1 LTDLQQQITK
11 SQSTDK
17 KEKKQKIKTKPSS
30 SYWSTAPQ
38 PRWIDKVVPDR
49 IFSLAVHPMAEKL
62 LVAVGDKW
70 GRLGLWVRMKFNIR

>member
-1 LTDLQQQITK
+1 MADLNKVLASSASSK
-11 SQSTDK
+11 SKAKQSNASK
-17 KEKKQKIKTKPSS
+17 KVA

-49 IFSLAVHPMAEKL
+49 IFSLAVHPTAEKL

-70 GRLGLWVRMKFNIR
+70 GRLGLWVMLKHT